1 MLVVGQWPQDAGTGV
16 TTPNVPGSLCRDVA
30 GRRARRRHDA
40 MVREH
45 AKLTN
50 DVARIKRVLEP
61 EDNPGDE
68 EMCVTGGR
76 AVAALPSVWAC
87 VRLLQRVTCSIV
99 VPRCHGREERRL
111 EVRMWL
117 DEMRLKELDAVVSKA
132 FSKLSKL
139 QGENQ
144 ELRAQQAESADPKEV
159 G

>member
-1 MLVVGQWPQDAGTGV
+1 
-16 TTPNVPGSLCRDVA
+16 
-30 GRRARRRHDA
+30 

-68 EMCVTGGR
+68 EMCVAGGPG
-76 AVAALPSVWAC
+76 VAALPSVCAC

-99 VPRCHGREERRL
+99 VARCHGREERRL